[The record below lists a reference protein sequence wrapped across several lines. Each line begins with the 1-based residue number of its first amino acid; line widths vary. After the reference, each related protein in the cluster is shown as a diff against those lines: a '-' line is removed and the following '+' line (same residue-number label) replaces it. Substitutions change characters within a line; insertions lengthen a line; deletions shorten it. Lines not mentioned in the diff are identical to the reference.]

1 MTHFSILTVK
11 KYIFSLY
18 YSINYLF
25 ITNIY
30 LIYNKTAIHLKLN
43 F

>member
-1 MTHFSILTVK
+1 MTHFSILTIK
-11 KYIFSLY
+11 KNILSLY

-30 LIYNKTAIHLKLN
+30 LYSKTAIHLKLN